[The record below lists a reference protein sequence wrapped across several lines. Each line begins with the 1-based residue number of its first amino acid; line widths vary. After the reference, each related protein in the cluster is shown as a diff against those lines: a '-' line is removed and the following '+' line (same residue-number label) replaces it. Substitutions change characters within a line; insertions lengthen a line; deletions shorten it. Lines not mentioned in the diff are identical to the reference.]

1 MQNKGG
7 KVLPFA
13 EQAKDSK
20 AGLLNN
26 AQMNPQAMMM
36 QAMMSKF

>member
-13 EQAKDSK
+13 EQAKDAK
-20 AGLLNN
+20 AGLLN